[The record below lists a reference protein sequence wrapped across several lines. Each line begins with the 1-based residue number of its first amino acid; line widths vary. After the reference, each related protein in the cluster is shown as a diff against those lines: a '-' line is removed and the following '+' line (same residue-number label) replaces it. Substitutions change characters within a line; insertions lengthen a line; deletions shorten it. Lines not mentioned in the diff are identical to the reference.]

1 MTEPEART
9 ELSKGLA
16 GIYGI
21 QEGLSMAG
29 RVVPGIMNDFNRM
42 LHACRTGESVQE
54 EYRFEDGRAIVRIA
68 GSRVDETV
76 VSYDCVKVTKV

>member
-42 LHACRTGESVQE
+42 LHDCPAGESVQE
-54 EYRFEDGRAIVRIA
+54 EYRFEDGRSVVFISGR
-68 GSRVDETV
+68 RVDGTV

>member
-16 GIYGI
+16 RIYGI

-29 RVVPGIMNDFNRM
+29 RVMPGIMNDFNRM
-42 LHACRTGESVQE
+42 LHHCKAGECVQE
-54 EYRFEDGRAIVRIA
+54 EYRFEDGHAVVHLSGRRLNEAA
-68 GSRVDETV
+68 
-76 VSYDCVKVTKV
+76 VSYDCVEVTKV